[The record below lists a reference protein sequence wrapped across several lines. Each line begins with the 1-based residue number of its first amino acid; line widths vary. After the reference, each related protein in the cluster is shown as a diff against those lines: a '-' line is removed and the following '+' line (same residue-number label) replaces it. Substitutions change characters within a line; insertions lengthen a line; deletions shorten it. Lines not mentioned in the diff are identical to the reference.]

1 MNIREAFRDFYDLT
15 RLPLGIMGAIM
26 GLTAGMIVVLVQRK
40 EPGQNSILAVIQLLP
55 EYWDLATLGLA
66 IPFLIVGASMALN
79 DFHDVEADR
88 INQRMDRPLVR
99 NPSLNPQYVL
109 FLALS
114 MIALGIII
122 SFFLFVDNL
131 LVTIGV
137 AIFSF
142 LSISYN
148 LWTKEMGIIG
158 NMTVAASDTAP
169 AILALIALRGT
180 DPSTILLVLSM
191 SGITFFGVVGREL
204 VKGVM
209 DIEGDR
215 IARSNTFAV
224 RFGPI
229 RAVQLATIFFVIL
242 AAIAP
247 VPLFV
252 KFHNNLLY
260 VILMGITLGLFFY
273 SIIILY
279 QNPSVENG
287 KKARS
292 YTRLALWTGALSF
305 LAGALFLP

>member
-1 MNIREAFRDFYDLT
+1 M
-15 RLPLGIMGAIM
+15 AI
-26 GLTAGMIVVLVQRK
+26 
-40 EPGQNSILAVIQLLP
+40 
-55 EYWDLATLGLA
+55 
-66 IPFLIVGASMALN
+66 N
-79 DFHDVEADR
+79 DYHDIESDR
-88 INQRMDRPLVR
+88 INKRMDRPLVR
-99 NPSLNPQYVL
+99 NPSINPQYVL

-114 MIALGIII
+114 MIALGIVI
-122 SFFLFVDNL
+122 SFFLFIDNL

-137 AIFSF
+137 AVFSF

-169 AILALIALRGT
+169 AILALIALRGSEL
-180 DPSTILLVLSM
+180 STILVVLSM
-191 SGITFFGVVGREL
+191 SGITFFGIVGREL

-209 DIEGDR
+209 DVEGDR
-215 IARSNTFAV
+215 ITKDHTFAV
-224 RFGPI
+224 RYGPK
-229 RAVQLATIFFVIL
+229 RAVQLALIFFVIL
-242 AAIAP
+242 AIISP
-247 VPLFV
+247 IPLFV

-260 VILMGITLGLFFY
+260 IALMAVTLGLFMY

-279 QNPSVENG
+279 KDPSVENG